1 MADGVEGVY
10 VVTPDVKIK
19 QMTHSFAYLPRFS
32 VENPLNPKMHWIY
45 NDSIGHHSMSVDEYV
60 QNASMKQGF
69 HG

>member
-1 MADGVEGVY
+1 MDKDVR
-10 VVTPDVKIK
+10 TPLIRPDAKIK

-60 QNASMKQGF
+60 QIASMKQGF